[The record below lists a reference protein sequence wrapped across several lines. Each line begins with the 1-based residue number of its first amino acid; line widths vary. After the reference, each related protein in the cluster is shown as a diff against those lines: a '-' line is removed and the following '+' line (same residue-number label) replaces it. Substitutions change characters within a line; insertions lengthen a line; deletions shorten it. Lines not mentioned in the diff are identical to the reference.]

1 MKKLFVFS
9 DVHSFYDEFIDALN
23 KSGFDIDNED
33 HILISC
39 GDLCDRGPKSKEIL
53 NYINKIADNRK
64 ICIIGNHE
72 LLMEELV
79 SKGEALSHDFIN
91 GTTKTVEQLTD
102 IYDELNS
109 ALMEMKENKV
119 WKKYKKSWR
128 WFFEVGD
135 YIFVHG
141 WIPTGS
147 QNVFG
152 TKIYN
157 TYNPDWR
164 KSSTRE
170 FIEATWLNGMEARHY
185 GVKEKDKTI
194 FCGHWHSSWGHS
206 FLHHDGDEFI
216 NKDNPNSYA
225 KFSPF
230 IDEGIIALDGCTAY
244 SKMVNIYTLEIE
256 DGTWLEAIN

>member
-72 LLMEELV
+72 LLMEELIN
-79 SKGEALSHDFIN
+79 KGEALSHDFTN

-102 IYDELNS
+102 IYNELSS
-109 ALMEMKENKV
+109 ALKEMKDNKI

-141 WIPTGS
+141 WIPCMINRRFS
-147 QNVFG
+147 NSSYEY
-152 TKIYN
+152 IEN
-157 TYNPDWR
+157 WR
-164 KSSTRE
+164 NCKAYE
-170 FIEATWLNGMEARHY
+170 FQEATWVNGMRAWND
-185 GVKEKDKTI
+185 GVREINKTI

-206 FLHHDGDEFI
+206 VLHHEGDEFY
-216 NKDNPNSYA
+216 NKDKPNSYA

-244 SKMVNIYTLEIE
+244 SKIVNIYTLEIE
-256 DGTWLEAIN
+256 DDIWLEAIK